1 MIYFGTDGIRRRGNF
16 FTTEFLEK
24 IADATS
30 ALPDCSFVAVGRDT
44 RTSGFFIEKTL
55 AAALT
60 KRGITVAVLGIVPS
74 PCLALCTRELGCDYG
89 IMITASHNPPEYN
102 GIKFFSASGAKIDEY
117 TEILIEKYITEPPV
131 LSQKNGK
138 LIYPDA
144 KEIYLKHAKIVPALN
159 NARILLDCAYGAAG
173 RFAATVFRAAGARVV
188 AYCDDLAAGSK
199 INLNCGSTYAS
210 LLTSLSD
217 EFDFVF
223 SFDGDADRVI
233 GIKKGKIYDGDRL
246 LFCLSRLMNEKG
258 KLRNSV
264 VCGTVMTNM
273 GVENAYSEA
282 KIKLIRSSV
291 GDREVFSSMQSSN
304 LNLGGEKSGHVIFSD
319 VLSTGD
325 GIMTALFTAAADC
338 RIPIEE
344 IDTVIE
350 FPSRCSELSVT
361 PVQADAFRKKF
372 GNGIIKTENGVRY
385 VVRASGTEPKI
396 RFLTESADEFLAEES
411 LKSVMKT
418 VSEFIYDN

>member
-131 LSQKNGK
+131 LSQKHGK

-144 KEIYLKHAKIVPALN
+144 KEIYLKHAKIIPALN

-173 RFAATVFRAAGARVV
+173 GFAATVFRAAGARVV

-258 KLRNSV
+258 KLRNNA

-273 GVENAYSEA
+273 GVEKAYSDL

-291 GDREVFSSMQSSN
+291 GDREVFLLCNRQ
-304 LNLGGEKSGHVIFSD
+304 I
-319 VLSTGD
+319 
-325 GIMTALFTAAADC
+325 
-338 RIPIEE
+338 
-344 IDTVIE
+344 
-350 FPSRCSELSVT
+350 
-361 PVQADAFRKKF
+361 
-372 GNGIIKTENGVRY
+372 
-385 VVRASGTEPKI
+385 
-396 RFLTESADEFLAEES
+396 LT
-411 LKSVMKT
+411 
-418 VSEFIYDN
+418 